1 MNFIQKAALKLLGAK
16 IANQIYA
23 QTVNSGVVTW
33 SGQKKYTQVN
43 EGYRMNDI
51 VYSCINLISEKAKVA
66 PWQEYEIVDKVTYKL
81 YAAKMAKPE
90 LTDDWNEMAAMQRKA
105 LQPVKSPTKISELLE
120 YPNDTECWSE
130 LVKAAVSYKLITGD
144 TFISGSIIEAGVN
157 KGTPNSLNVL
167 PSHYMSI
174 IADITQYVPRV
185 TGYQLQVNTITT
197 FTPDEILH
205 DKSFNPNWDGVG
217 GQLYG
222 MSPLE
227 AGARVLTRS
236 NEGKNYAVATLQNG
250 GPRGVMM
257 VKNADFT
264 QADLSAQVDLV
275 KARWKE
281 YIGSRNAGNIPISA
295 LEIDYKQIGLGP
307 VEMAILEAELFDMRA
322 ICNIYGVPS
331 QLLNDTAAKT
341 YNSLLEAEKALTV
354 RGALPALTSL
364 RDAFNRKLKKG
375 WSNKANRIID
385 FDLAAYPE
393 LQKNKK
399 ELMEWI
405 SKAPISIERTLELL
419 GEPVPDW
426 MDEETRRT
434 ILMPSN
440 MTALGEM
447 PIDLPNEQNPYAND

>member
-1 MNFIQKAALKLLGAK
+1 
-16 IANQIYA
+16 
-23 QTVNSGVVTW
+23 
-33 SGQKKYTQVN
+33 
-43 EGYRMNDI
+43 
-51 VYSCINLISEKAKVA
+51 
-66 PWQEYEIVDKVTYKL
+66 
-81 YAAKMAKPE
+81 
-90 LTDDWNEMAAMQRKA
+90 
-105 LQPVKSPTKISELLE
+105 
-120 YPNDTECWSE
+120 
-130 LVKAAVSYKLITGD
+130 
-144 TFISGSIIEAGVN
+144 
-157 KGTPNSLNVL
+157 
-167 PSHYMSI
+167 MSI
-174 IADITQYVPRV
+174 IADITQYIPKV

-197 FTPDEILH
+197 FSPDEILH
-205 DKSFNPNWDGVG
+205 DKSFNPNWDGIG
-217 GQLYG
+217 SQLYG

-264 QADLSAQVDLV
+264 QADLAAQVDLV
-275 KARWKE
+275 KARWKK
-281 YIGSRNAGNIPISA
+281 YIGSRNAGKIPISA

-447 PIDLPNEQNPYAND
+447 PIDLPNEQNPYTND

>member
-16 IANQIYA
+16 ITNQIYA

-90 LTDDWNEMAAMQRKA
+90 LIDDWNEMAAMQRKA

-130 LVKAAVSYKLITGD
+130 LIKAAVSYKLITGD
-144 TFISGSIIEAGVN
+144 TFISGSIIEAGAN
-157 KGTPNSLNVL
+157 KGAPNSLNVL

-174 IADITQYVPRV
+174 IADITQYIPKV
-185 TGYQLQVNTITT
+185 TGYQLQVNTITQ

-205 DKSFNPNWDGVG
+205 DKSFNPNWDGIG
-217 GQLYG
+217 SQLYG

-250 GPRGVMM
+250 GPQGVMM
-257 VKNADFT
+257 VKNADFG
-264 QADLSAQVDLV
+264 QSDLAAQVDLV
-275 KARWKE
+275 KARLIE
-281 YIGSRNAGNIPISA
+281 PFVNVD
-295 LEIDYKQIGLGP
+295 L
-307 VEMAILEAELFDMRA
+307 
-322 ICNIYGVPS
+322 
-331 QLLNDTAAKT
+331 TAK
-341 YNSLLEAEKALTV
+341 S
-354 RGALPALTSL
+354 
-364 RDAFNRKLKKG
+364 
-375 WSNKANRIID
+375 
-385 FDLAAYPE
+385 
-393 LQKNKK
+393 
-399 ELMEWI
+399 
-405 SKAPISIERTLELL
+405 
-419 GEPVPDW
+419 
-426 MDEETRRT
+426 
-434 ILMPSN
+434 
-440 MTALGEM
+440 
-447 PIDLPNEQNPYAND
+447 